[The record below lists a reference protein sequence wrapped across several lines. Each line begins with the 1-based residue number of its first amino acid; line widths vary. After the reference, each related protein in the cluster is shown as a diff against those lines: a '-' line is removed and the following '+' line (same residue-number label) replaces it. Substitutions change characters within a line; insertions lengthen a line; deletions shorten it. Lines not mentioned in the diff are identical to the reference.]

1 MLCLRERN
9 NAGMT
14 EGSAELER
22 GRGSRLV
29 SFRTSLLLNWF
40 GDLGAKMRLS
50 VFMLGDRRLET

>member
-22 GRGSRLV
+22 RRGSRLV
-29 SFRTSLLLNWF
+29 SFRTSLLLSWF
-40 GDLGAKMRLS
+40 GDLRAKMRLS
-50 VFMLGDRRLET
+50 VFMLRDRRLET